1 MTRAEIAAKIRK
13 ESSVIATFSERLQ
26 KLLEQ
31 ACESETA
38 DLAKYLKIA
47 SSVRNDVG
55 LATHAIYDVQIAARK
70 VGVMSEALT
79 LSEAVAII
87 SVANENLSEGAT
99 AYAELLTAYTEHP
112 EAGDQAEFLRAS
124 TKVRDSFVFQVG
136 MIVAAIQSI
145 QPLQIEVTN

>member
-70 VGVMSEALT
+70 V
-79 LSEAVAII
+79 
-87 SVANENLSEGAT
+87 
-99 AYAELLTAYTEHP
+99 
-112 EAGDQAEFLRAS
+112 AS
-124 TKVRDSFVFQVG
+124 
-136 MIVAAIQSI
+136 
-145 QPLQIEVTN
+145 